1 MLPRQAQNVQRIPV
15 HSNGNPYENSG
26 QSNNQ
31 RNSSLNMNNNNNI
44 NNNQIM
50 QQQQLGQ
57 HSQHIEDQPKL
68 MRLNTIST
76 PQPYQQQFGNNEH
89 QQHNFQPQQQPHHPQ
104 LYHQSKSVNNP
115 TPSVT
120 TPGSKNLLKPKNSF
134 GFNSGA
140 QQQQQQQQLINN
152 NSNVRQSLLVRGN
165 SGGGGMQIQSQNFQ
179 KLTDNLKNISNF
191 INNGVGS
198 SGRQDLPRS
207 STNVAGNNKMN
218 QFRKNSS
225 SFEKDSRS
233 GDEFQ
238 MMHKNANF

>member
-15 HSNGNPYENSG
+15 HSNGNLYDSSS

-31 RNSSLNMNNNNNI
+31 RNSSLNMNSNNNNNI

-50 QQQQLGQ
+50 QQQQQLGQ
-57 HSQHIEDQPKL
+57 YSQHIEDQPKL

-76 PQPYQQQFGNNEH
+76 PQPYQQFGNNEY

-120 TPGSKNLLKPKNSF
+120 TPGSKNLLKPKFS
-134 GFNSGA
+134 SGA

-152 NSNVRQSLLVRGN
+152 NNNVRQSLLVRGN

-207 STNVAGNNKMN
+207 STNLAGNYKMN

-238 MMHKNANF
+238 MTHKNANF